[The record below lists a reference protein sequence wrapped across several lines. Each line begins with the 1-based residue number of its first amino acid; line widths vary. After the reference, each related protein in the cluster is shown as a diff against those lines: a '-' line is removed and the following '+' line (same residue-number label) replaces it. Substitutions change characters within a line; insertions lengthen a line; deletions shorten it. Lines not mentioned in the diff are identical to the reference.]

1 LIEEEKIEFDLKE
14 GSTCMQEG
22 LDFIVGEVYCE
33 NRSTCMQE
41 GLDFIVGEV
50 YCENIRAKSSNTY
63 KNINPANQ

>member
-33 NRSTCMQE
+33 N
-41 GLDFIVGEV
+41 
-50 YCENIRAKSSNTY
+50 IRAKSSNAY